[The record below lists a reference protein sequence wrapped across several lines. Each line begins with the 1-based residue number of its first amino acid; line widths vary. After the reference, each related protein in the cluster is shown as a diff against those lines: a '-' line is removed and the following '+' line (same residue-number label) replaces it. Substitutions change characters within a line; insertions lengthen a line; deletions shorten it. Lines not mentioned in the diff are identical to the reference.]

1 MCEERERKKKL
12 CERERERFELF
23 VFEVVFRLLRF
34 RSRQR
39 EKMDPGKRS
48 NVNIPVLGGTEP
60 ILKT

>member
-1 MCEERERKKKL
+1 MKREREKRSCVK
-12 CERERERFELF
+12 ERERFELF

-34 RSRQR
+34 RSRQRER